1 MNVGFGSDPIPG
13 LAHLKPETTY
23 LVVLNGP
30 KANQSFSL
38 NRLRSL
44 IGRSH
49 PPHII
54 VDIDLSGYEVSL
66 PSTIS
71 RHHAVIQWANNKL
84 QIIDLASRN
93 GTFVN
98 GQQLIPPSADRP
110 SDPVVLTIGSK
121 IQLGNL
127 ELEISTSDSCPLNN

>member
-1 MNVGFGSDPIPG
+1 MVVGFGFDPIPG
-13 LAHLKPETTY
+13 LTQLKPEVTY
-23 LVVLNGP
+23 LLVLNGP
-30 KANQSFSL
+30 KANQYFSL

-54 VDIDLSGYEVSL
+54 VDIDLSGYEPSL
-66 PSTIS
+66 PTTIS

-98 GQQLIPPSADRP
+98 GQQLTPPSADRP
-110 SDPVVLTIGSK
+110 SDPVVLTVGSK
-121 IQLGNL
+121 IKLGNL
-127 ELEISTSDSCPLNN
+127 EFAIVVAG